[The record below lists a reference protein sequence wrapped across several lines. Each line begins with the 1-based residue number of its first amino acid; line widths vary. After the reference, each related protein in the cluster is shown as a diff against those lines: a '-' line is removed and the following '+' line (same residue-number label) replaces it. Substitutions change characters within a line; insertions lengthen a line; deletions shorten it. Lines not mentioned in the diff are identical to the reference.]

1 MKRFFYVAV
10 IAAALFVAKSCKPEP
25 EPEPPPVV
33 VVPPEDSSGTCTVI
47 FKNVDEWPYNVS
59 IDNTVLVNQ
68 YLLGN
73 NTFTKKEVP
82 AGTRRLFAEQA
93 QGIEPGGSPI
103 RREITVKIL
112 TDSVYIWQFP

>member
-10 IAAALFVAKSCKPEP
+10 VAAALFVAKSCKPEP
-25 EPEPPPVV
+25 DPEPPPIV

-47 FKNVDEWPYNVS
+47 FKNVDEWPYKVE
-59 IDNTVLVNQ
+59 IDNNEVNPSM
-68 YLLGN
+68 LGN
-73 NTFTKKEVP
+73 STFKKDGVR
-82 AGTRRLFAEQA
+82 AGTRTLFVEQT
-93 QGIEPGGSPI
+93 QGFSAPNPPT